1 MAFQEWVTIR
11 DEVAKKEIYGIVR
24 LYRLEEKGTLES
36 DPERFLDITF
46 PTSTLRQL
54 LTSVIRKLVGK
65 EQRGT
70 FAVTGGGGSGKS
82 HILVATTHL
91 LRRGPEA
98 LKWFETNDIEG
109 ADQLPQDTLVLAYQ
123 LVAEGGP
130 IVKLWMPLLEALG
143 RQDLVPSVERWPTV
157 KQIRAALGDRPIVIL
172 LDEWEDWYSALT
184 TQQKQWNRNFIQNLS
199 EVGDQKGSRLVL
211 IVSSLERETSI
222 RFVLTRAD
230 IAIYDLD
237 QDVDKE
243 DIVLHRLFASRRPD
257 GDAICAYMNVY
268 ANNQEIFGGTT
279 GALQK
284 YRDTVVSRYP
294 IHPELLRL
302 AFEAYGRHRHYQH
315 TRGVLAF
322 LADVVM
328 EHKDDRDLLLPCDV
342 NPYSRETQ
350 YDLNRLDS
358 ALLGKFME
366 DAERAK
372 GISRSLEIL
381 TPVFLWSL
389 TEARGI
395 EEARAL
401 LGAVRPNVTIA
412 ELQTALAQCYDKC
425 WHLRKRDG
433 NYIFEPRRKIRVVV
447 DERARRNLQD
457 PKMKKEAKTRFAELI
472 KGEVLLKVARVA
484 TYQVGTEDI
493 EEVFVYPVDSV
504 PDTSKV
510 KVVISLLNLADGE
523 ILDMLKTVEKANTV
537 AVILPTTGQDL
548 TSEGDFLLRSRRLV
562 ECELLKKEIEK
573 EEQQELG
580 DVEKEEREELI
591 KTLRAAYGRY
601 MKPLPPKAETHMALP
616 IELGKEAI
624 LGLLKREHS
633 PLDIKQACKQ
643 EVKAQAVKGMEVGI
657 LLGSFLKYRHLP
669 MLLSRA
675 TFEEKVKELALEGEI
690 VIEDGVTVLDSES
703 PEAIKRLALGDKMR
717 LKDAKFRGVASPE
730 EKEEVPVGPGPI
742 TGGSGIVIKEPPPTP
757 LTPVRTES
765 RPFQA
770 ATPPGLRA
778 EVYNKLEEKAK
789 VIQFSIDI
797 TAESLDGIEKLNE
810 LLQELKAKGIRGQIG
825 FNFFAHGLSLSKA
838 NIIDLINKLPM
849 PVSETQLPADTITLN
864 LEVEI
869 EEH

>member
-24 LYRLEEKGTLES
+24 LYRLEEQGTLEG

-54 LTSVIRKLVGK
+54 LTSAIRKLVGK

-82 HILVATTHL
+82 HILVTATHL

-98 LKWFETNDIEG
+98 VKWLQANAIEG
-109 ADQLPQDTLVLAYQ
+109 ADQLPEDTLVLPYQ

-130 IVKLWMPLLEALG
+130 IAKLWVPLVEALG
-143 RQDLVPSVERWPTV
+143 QRDLLSSIERWPTV
-157 KQIRAALGDRPIVIL
+157 KQVRTALEDRPVVIL

-184 TQQKQWNRNFIQNLS
+184 AQEKQWNRNFIQNLS
-199 EVGDQKGSRLVL
+199 EVSDQKGSRLVL
-211 IVSSLERETSI
+211 IVSSLERESSI
-222 RFVLTRAD
+222 RFVLTRPD

-243 DIVLHRLFASRRPD
+243 DIVLHRLFASRKPD
-257 GDAICAYMNVY
+257 EDTISAYLNVY
-268 ANNQEIFGGTT
+268 ASNQETFAGTT
-279 GALQK
+279 GALQR
-284 YRDTVVSRYP
+284 YRDTMISRYP
-294 IHPELLRL
+294 VHPELLKL

-328 EHKDDRDLLLPCDV
+328 EHKDDRDLLLSCDV

-366 DAERAK
+366 DGERAK
-372 GISRSLEIL
+372 GIPRSLEIL

-401 LGAVRPNVTIA
+401 LGAVRPGVTIA

-425 WHLRKRDG
+425 WHLRKRNG

-457 PKMKKEAKTRFAELI
+457 PRMKEEAKTRLAEII
-472 KGEVLLKVARVA
+472 KGEVLLKVARA
-484 TYQVGTEDI
+484 AAYQVGAEDI
-493 EEVFVYPVDSV
+493 EEVLVYPLDSI
-504 PDTSKV
+504 PDTSRP
-510 KVVISLLNLADGE
+510 KVVVSLLNMGDAE
-523 ILDMLKTVEKANTV
+523 ILDMLKNIEKANTV
-537 AVILPTTGQDL
+537 AVVLPTTGQDL
-548 TSEGDFLLRSRRLV
+548 TSEGDFLLRSRRLL
-562 ECELLKKEIEK
+562 ECELLEKEIEK
-573 EEQQELG
+573 DELKELQG
-580 DVEKEEREELI
+580 VDKEEREELT
-591 KTLRAAYGRY
+591 KAVRAGYGRY
-601 MKPLPPKAETHMALP
+601 MKPLPPKGETHMALSVD
-616 IELGKEAI
+616 LGKEAV

-643 EVKAQAVKGMEVGI
+643 EVKAEAAKGMEVGV
-657 LLGSFLKYRHLP
+657 LLGSLLKYRRLP

-675 TFEEKVKELALEGEI
+675 TFEEKVKELVLEGEI
-690 VIEDGVTVLDSES
+690 VIEDGVTVLGSES
-703 PEAIKRLALGDKMR
+703 AEAIKRLALGDKMR
-717 LKDAKFRGVASPE
+717 LKDAKYRGVAPPE

-742 TGGSGIVIKEPPPTP
+742 TGGPDVIIKEPPPTP
-757 LTPVRTES
+757 LRPVRTEP

-770 ATPPGLRA
+770 ATPPGLRS

-789 VIQFSIDI
+789 VIQFSFDI
-797 TAESLDGIEKLNE
+797 KAESLDGIEKLNE

-825 FNFFAHGLSLSKA
+825 LNLSAQRLSLSKT

-849 PVSETQLPADTITLN
+849 PVSETQLPADSVTLH

-869 EEH
+869 EER

>member
-1 MAFQEWVTIR
+1 MAFKESVTIR

-82 HILVATTHL
+82 HILVTATHL
-91 LRRGPEA
+91 LRRSPEA
-98 LKWFETNDIEG
+98 LKWFEANDIEG

-130 IVKLWMPLLEALG
+130 IVKLWVPLLEALG

-184 TQQKQWNRNFIQNLS
+184 AQQKQWNRNFIQNLS

-257 GDAICAYMNVY
+257 EDTIGAFLNVY
-268 ANNQEIFGGTT
+268 ASNQEIFAGMT

-284 YRDTVVSRYP
+284 YRDIMLSRYP
-294 IHPELLRL
+294 VHPELLKL

-350 YDLNRLDS
+350 HDLNRLDS
-358 ALLGKFME
+358 ALLSKFME
-366 DAERAK
+366 DSERAR
-372 GISRSLEIL
+372 GIPRSLEIL
-381 TPVFLWSL
+381 TPIFLWSL
-389 TEARGI
+389 TEAKGI
-395 EEARAL
+395 EEGRGL
-401 LGAVRPNVTIA
+401 LGAVRPSVTIA
-412 ELQTALAQCYDKC
+412 ELQTSLAQCYDKC

-457 PKMKKEAKTRFAELI
+457 PKMKEEAKTRFADLI
-472 KGEVLLKVARVA
+472 KGEVLLKVARAA
-484 TYQVGTEDI
+484 TYQAGAEDDI
-493 EEVFVYPVDSV
+493 EEVFVYPVDSI
-504 PDTSKV
+504 PDTSRA
-510 KVVISLLNLADGE
+510 KVVISLLNLTDAE
-523 ILDMLKTVEKANTV
+523 ILDMLKNVEKANTV
-537 AVILPTTGQDL
+537 AVVLPTTGQDL
-548 TSEGDFLLRSRRLV
+548 TSEGDFLLRSRRLL
-562 ECELLKKEIEK
+562 ECKLLELGKEIEK
-573 EEQQELG
+573 DELEELRG
-580 DVEKEEREELI
+580 VEKEETEELT
-591 KTLRAAYGRY
+591 KALRAAYGRY

-616 IELGKEAI
+616 VDLGKEAI

-633 PLDIKQACKQ
+633 PLDMKQACKQ
-643 EVKAQAVKGMEVGI
+643 EVKTQAVKGLEVGV

-675 TFEEKVKELALEGEI
+675 TYEEKVKELALEGEI
-690 VIEDGVTVLDSES
+690 VIEDGVTVLGKES
-703 PEAIKRLALGDKMR
+703 PEAIKRLALGEKMR
-717 LKDAKFRGVASPE
+717 LKDAKYKEVAPPE
-730 EKEEVPVGPGPI
+730 REEEVPVGTEAI
-742 TGGSGIVIKEPPPTP
+742 TGRPGIVIGEP
-757 LTPVRTES
+757 

-770 ATPPGLRA
+770 TTPPGLRT

-789 VIQFSIDI
+789 VIKFSLDI
-797 TAESLDGIEKLNE
+797 KAESLDEIEKLNE

-825 FNFFAHGLSLSKA
+825 LNLSARGLSLSKA

-849 PVSETQLPADTITLN
+849 PVCETQLPADTVTLN

-869 EEH
+869 EER